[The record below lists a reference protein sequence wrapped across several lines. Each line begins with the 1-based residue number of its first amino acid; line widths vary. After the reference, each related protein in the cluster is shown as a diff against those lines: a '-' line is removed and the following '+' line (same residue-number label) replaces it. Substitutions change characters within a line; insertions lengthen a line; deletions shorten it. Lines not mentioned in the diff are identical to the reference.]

1 MKKLL
6 LTPATRRD
14 LAEIWSYIAEHN
26 TDAADRVLAA
36 IGLVVEMIASHPYVG
51 RSRDELSSGLRS
63 FPTGKYV
70 VFYRNLPN
78 AVRIIRV
85 LHGARNLKQ
94 ILKPSK
100 RK

>member
-1 MKKLL
+1 MKRIIR
-6 LTPATRRD
+6 TPAARCD
-14 LAEIWSYIAEHN
+14 LVGIWSYIAEHN
-26 TDAADRVLAA
+26 PNAADRVLIA
-36 IGLVVEMIASHPYVG
+36 IGLVVQMIASHPHVG
-51 RSRDELSSGLRS
+51 RSRDELSAGLRS

-85 LHGARNLKQ
+85 LHGARNLKRFWT
-94 ILKPSK
+94 PSK